1 MVFGGDR
8 KDRAERAKVR
18 EREREKAPEREERD
32 PDIGFLPDL
41 VRRAVERS
49 IQAVLHSEEGRKN
62 LMNALMPR
70 ELIGAVVQQVD
81 HTKRDAVAM
90 IGREM
95 QSFLQTLNVGE
106 ELRKILTSVS
116 FEIKTEVRFIPN
128 EDGTL
133 SSEIKA
139 SAKPSMQ
146 RAGKRKGKGGARG
159 KQAAEGADAK
169 APGKKP
175 RRKQAPAAGPTPGD
189 MVRAA
194 ADGTRETVR
203 AAAAGTRKTMRR
215 VVNRVGEAAAD
226 LAEAVG
232 TGGDSRDD

>member
-8 KDRAERAKVR
+8 KDRERADGTT
-18 EREREKAPEREERD
+18 EGLLPE
-32 PDIGFLPDL
+32 L

-49 IQAVLHSEEGRKN
+49 VQAILHTEEGRKN
-62 LMNALMPR
+62 VVAALMPR
-70 ELIGAVVQQVD
+70 ELISTVMNQIDG
-81 HTKRDAVAM
+81 TKKDAVAM

-133 SSEIKA
+133 SSQVTA
-139 SAKPSMQ
+139 SARPKVVDDKAK
-146 RAGKRKGKGGARG
+146 RKAKAGKRK
-159 KQAAEGADAK
+159 
-169 APGKKP
+169 
-175 RRKQAPAAGPTPGD
+175 
-189 MVRAA
+189 
-194 ADGTRETVR
+194 
-203 AAAAGTRKTMRR
+203 AAAAKAAALGTAQREAKPPRKVKAKARATATETVMAAAQGTRKTMRR
-215 VVNRVGEAAAD
+215 VVDRIGERAAD

-232 TGGDSRDD
+232 GGGEDGGEE